1 MHERRGQAVAGIASL
16 AKIRFMRRSCQSVST
31 DLCARL
37 STVRVSPH
45 LGLVPSDRET
55 LSHALESVLNRF
67 GGVVRTV
74 AARYRL
80 SPGDRDDLIQEVRV
94 RLWRALDVERMESI
108 PASYLYR
115 TATSAALDLIRR
127 RRTTREESLDDIEP
141 SEPGLAATAARP
153 DQRAQLSDLAVR
165 IERAIDTI
173 PASRRPVVRMYLAGY
188 GSAEIGE
195 LMGWTE
201 AKARNLLYR
210 GLADLR
216 RRLEE
221 IGFGPEDHD

>member
-1 MHERRGQAVAGIASL
+1 MRLEPASRR
-16 AKIRFMRRSCQSVST
+16 
-31 DLCARL
+31 
-37 STVRVSPH
+37 PH
-45 LGLVPSDRET
+45 LGRVTAEHDIVS
-55 LSHALESVLNRF
+55 SAIESTIARF
-67 GGVVRTV
+67 AGVVRVV

-80 SPGDRDDLIQEVRV
+80 SPADRDDLVQEVRV
-94 RLWRALDVERMESI
+94 RLWRALEVERIEAL

-127 RRTTREESLDDIEP
+127 RRTMREDSLDDVDP
-141 SEPGLAATAARP
+141 SAPGLAATSADP
-153 DQRAQLSDLAVR
+153 EQRAQLSDLALQ
-165 IERAIDTI
+165 IERAIETI
-173 PASRRPVVRMYLAGY
+173 PESRRPVVRMYLAGY

-216 RRLEE
+216 QRLEDA
-221 IGFGPEDHD
+221 GVSPESDD

>member
-1 MHERRGQAVAGIASL
+1 MRLERILHGRHLGPVTAEHDAISTAIESTIA
-16 AKIRFMRRSCQSVST
+16 RFASV
-31 DLCARL
+31 
-37 STVRVSPH
+37 VRV
-45 LGLVPSDRET
+45 
-55 LSHALESVLNRF
+55 
-67 GGVVRTV
+67 V

-80 SPGDRDDLIQEVRV
+80 SPTDRDDLVQEVRV
-94 RLWRALDVERMESI
+94 RLWRALEVERISAL

-127 RRTTREESLDDIEP
+127 RRTMREDSLDDVDP
-141 SEPGLAATAARP
+141 SEPGLAASAADPGR
-153 DQRAQLSDLAVR
+153 RAELSDLALQ
-165 IERAIDTI
+165 IERAIELI
-173 PASRRPVVRMYLAGY
+173 PESRRPVVRMYLAGY

-216 RRLEE
+216 QRLEE
-221 IGFGPEDHD
+221 AGVTPEAHD

>member
-1 MHERRGQAVAGIASL
+1 MSSVGRILGPVSAEHDILSSAIESTITRFAS
-16 AKIRFMRRSCQSVST
+16 V
-31 DLCARL
+31 
-37 STVRVSPH
+37 VRV
-45 LGLVPSDRET
+45 
-55 LSHALESVLNRF
+55 
-67 GGVVRTV
+67 V

-80 SPGDRDDLIQEVRV
+80 SLADRDDLVQEVRV
-94 RLWRALDVERMESI
+94 RLWRALEVERIEAL

-127 RRTTREESLDDIEP
+127 RRTMREDSLEDVDP
-141 SEPGLAATAARP
+141 SGLRFAATAANP
-153 DQRAQLSDLAVR
+153 EQRAQLSDLALQ
-165 IERAIDTI
+165 IERAIEMI
-173 PASRRPVVRMYLAGY
+173 PESRRPVVRMYLAGY

-216 RRLEE
+216 QRL
-221 IGFGPEDHD
+221 GAVGVNPESHD

>member
-1 MHERRGQAVAGIASL
+1 
-16 AKIRFMRRSCQSVST
+16 MRRVRRVGDGRRIGCQHMVDHPPVSKHLSCRALSPTFVRRILGRVSAEHDSFSSAIESTLARFASV
-31 DLCARL
+31 
-37 STVRVSPH
+37 VRV
-45 LGLVPSDRET
+45 
-55 LSHALESVLNRF
+55 
-67 GGVVRTV
+67 V

-80 SPGDRDDLIQEVRV
+80 SPADRDDLVQEVRV
-94 RLWRALDVERMESI
+94 RLWRALEVERIEAL

-127 RRTTREESLDDIEP
+127 RRTMREDSLDDVDP
-141 SEPGLAATAARP
+141 AGLRFAATTADPA
-153 DQRAQLSDLAVR
+153 QRAQLSDLALQ
-165 IERAIDTI
+165 IERAIGTI
-173 PASRRPVVRMYLAGY
+173 AESRRPVVRMYLAGY

-216 RRLEE
+216 QRLAAS
-221 IGFGPEDHD
+221 GVTPEAHD

>member
-1 MHERRGQAVAGIASL
+1 MRLEPASRR
-16 AKIRFMRRSCQSVST
+16 
-31 DLCARL
+31 
-37 STVRVSPH
+37 PH
-45 LGLVPSDRET
+45 LGRVTAEHDTVSR
-55 LSHALESVLNRF
+55 AIESTIARF
-67 GGVVRTV
+67 AGVVRVV

-80 SPGDRDDLIQEVRV
+80 SPADRDDLVQEVRV
-94 RLWRALDVERMESI
+94 RLWRALEVERIEAL

-127 RRTTREESLDDIEP
+127 RRTMREDSLDDVDP
-141 SEPGLAATAARP
+141 SAPGLAATSADP
-153 DQRAQLSDLAVR
+153 EQRAQLSDLALQ
-165 IERAIDTI
+165 IERAIETI
-173 PASRRPVVRMYLAGY
+173 PESRRPVVRMYLAGY

-216 RRLEE
+216 QRLEDA
-221 IGFGPEDHD
+221 GVSPESDD